1 MLIPELGA
9 VPGDGELDGVTVGEA
24 VSALG
29 LVDGPHAALE
39 LDHGPGVAA
48 GQGGPGDLG
57 EVPRDAARQLGRQGD
72 GALQQAVAEGVFLK
86 HLQTRF
92 IWKKAFSLLRD
103 NILNGW
109 IRAKMKA
116 FILYA
121 LIRALHGVGAG
132 LLK

>member
-24 VSALG
+24 VATLG

-57 EVPRDAARQLGRQGD
+57 S
-72 GALQQAVAEGVFLK
+72 AVKRSIGSTTGFHNHGEGP
-86 HLQTRF
+86 H
-92 IWKKAFSLLRD
+92 
-103 NILNGW
+103 
-109 IRAKMKA
+109 
-116 FILYA
+116 
-121 LIRALHGVGAG
+121 
-132 LLK
+132 